1 MSAVLLQVTD
11 FNDASQLKFDDV
23 KSELQEAYISFES
36 SNASQAF
43 ASQALNTL
51 NLDGSLEF
59 LADENNVEIESYK
72 NLKRD
77 SALLPVKAINEVFS
91 LPRSKVGQSYGA
103 SMAQNGD
110 NLIYR
115 LDNVSE
121 TKDKVDEET
130 FSTVSDFLEQQMSIS
145 ELSELQVLVQNGL
158 SVQKFN

>member
-1 MSAVLLQVTD
+1 M
-11 FNDASQLKFDDV
+11 
-23 KSELQEAYISFES
+23 
-36 SNASQAF
+36 
-43 ASQALNTL
+43 NTL
-51 NLDGSLEF
+51 NLDGSLES
-59 LADENNVEIESYK
+59 LSDENNIEIESYK

-77 SALLPVKAINEVFS
+77 SALLPVQAINEIFS
-91 LPRSKVGQSYGA
+91 LPRSRVGQSYGA
-103 SMAQNGD
+103 SIAQNGD

-130 FSTVSDFLEQQMSIS
+130 LRTVSDFLEQQISIS